1 MYWFESVTNT
11 RKKTQ
16 RTIPHFFLFHLP
28 SFENRIWL
36 ISSTWSNQ
44 GLIPLS
50 VFVWAPLRPI
60 NTSLILT
67 SSLYTFPSFISPHC
81 HYKSLFTISQA
92 LRLNLQKPIPFRP
105 ESLDSLPHSFGIRY
119 YLSRSKQQQSNSDNT
134 SYRRVVRSES
144 CIKSNPRVKVR
155 CRNISVQF
163 TAIPLDYMRNML
175 VFRQYIELLFASM
188 QLEPKMLTLL
198 P

>member
-50 VFVWAPLRPI
+50 VFVWAPFRPI

-92 LRLNLQKPIPFRP
+92 LRLNFKSLFLSDLRVLTLYHIHLESDTTYHVQNNNSRIPITRATVVLC
-105 ESLDSLPHSFGIRY
+105 EVRAAS
-119 YLSRSKQQQSNSDNT
+119 SRTHVS
-134 SYRRVVRSES
+134 
-144 CIKSNPRVKVR
+144 KVR

>member
-50 VFVWAPLRPI
+50 VFVWAPFRPI

-144 CIKSNPRVKVR
+144 CIKSNPRVKSTLSQYLSPVYR
-155 CRNISVQF
+155 DSARIHAKHAC
-163 TAIPLDYMRNML
+163 IPSIHRAP
-175 VFRQYIELLFASM
+175 FRIYAVGT
-188 QLEPKMLTLL
+188 K
-198 P
+198 